1 MEEISDRIFVKL
13 NDVTYIKFRRYK
25 EKNILVK
32 YSAIRASIHD
42 KNNQGHWFECFE
54 AFSFNIFTPINHYPC
69 SFNIMIYSNA
79 CKVNAFFEIF
89 YLYSDY

>member
-1 MEEISDRIFVKL
+1 MPGLLENILGKYNHNEVEEISDRIFVKL

-42 KNNQGHWFECFE
+42 KNNQGH
-54 AFSFNIFTPINHYPC
+54 
-69 SFNIMIYSNA
+69 
-79 CKVNAFFEIF
+79 
-89 YLYSDY
+89 

>member
-54 AFSFNIFTPINHYPC
+54 AFSFNIFTPLIIILALSILWFIQMHV
-69 SFNIMIYSNA
+69 
-79 CKVNAFFEIF
+79 K
-89 YLYSDY
+89 

>member
-1 MEEISDRIFVKL
+1 MPGLLENILGKYNHNEMEEISDRIFVKL

-42 KNNQGHWFECFE
+42 KNNQGH
-54 AFSFNIFTPINHYPC
+54 
-69 SFNIMIYSNA
+69 
-79 CKVNAFFEIF
+79 
-89 YLYSDY
+89 

>member
-1 MEEISDRIFVKL
+1 MPGLWENILGKYNHNEMEEISDRIFVKL

-42 KNNQGHWFECFE
+42 KNNQGH
-54 AFSFNIFTPINHYPC
+54 
-69 SFNIMIYSNA
+69 
-79 CKVNAFFEIF
+79 
-89 YLYSDY
+89 

>member
-1 MEEISDRIFVKL
+1 MLLTVCLEELRRGSIQTIIYAYVYYMPGLWENILGKYNHNEMEEISDRIFVKL

-42 KNNQGHWFECFE
+42 KNNQGH
-54 AFSFNIFTPINHYPC
+54 
-69 SFNIMIYSNA
+69 
-79 CKVNAFFEIF
+79 
-89 YLYSDY
+89 